1 MTAVT
6 LAKRIARDVAKE
18 AGCASDAE
26 YGPKVRGKLASYEHG
41 YMPGALATVAY
52 EGFDMV
58 PLTLSG
64 KYSVEGFW
72 VEAYS
77 SWLIGIYKD

>member
-18 AGCASDAE
+18 AGREQGDR
-26 YGPKVRGKLASYEHG
+26 PQVRGKLASYEHG
-41 YMPGALATVAY
+41 WMPGALATVAY